1 MRKKRSYLPDYV
13 TVFKD
18 RHGKQRYRFR
28 RVGYPSRYL
37 PGELGS
43 EEFLRAYAEAKAA
56 APKHGILQ
64 REDYPA
70 GSIGELTTRYMAV
83 PARLGPTLTTQAKIR
98 AIICKFR
105 EGRETWPV
113 AGVRFEHIDT
123 IIAEK
128 RIKKQVGKRIEGGVE
143 AARRLRKELI
153 RLFDFAKKIR
163 MISDNPARDADR
175 VKTSKEERSEGFYTW
190 TETDIEQY
198 RRYHHLGT
206 KPRLAMELMLWTG
219 QRRIDAIH
227 LGRSNIV
234 NGYIHFTQ
242 TKTDKVLGI
251 PLAPQLLEAITA
263 MPPHNH
269 EYFLLSGWNRP
280 FTNAGFGNWFR
291 EQCDAAGLPKCTA
304 HGLRKA
310 TMRRMAELGV
320 TNQHMKAVSGHS
332 KDDEVARYTAAA
344 NQRRMADAAIR
355 ALSEWE
361 AQTSNPQITKV

>member
-56 APKHGILQ
+56 APKNGVPQ
-64 REDYPA
+64 REEYPA

-83 PARLGPTLTTQAKIR
+83 PARLGPTPTTQAKIR

-105 EGRETWPV
+105 EDRETWPV
-113 AGVRFEHIDT
+113 AGIRFEHIDT

-128 RIKKQVGKRIEGGVE
+128 RVKKQVGKRIEGGVE

-175 VKTSKEERSEGFYTW
+175 IKTSKEERSEGFYTW

-198 RRYHHLGT
+198 RQHHQLGT

-242 TKTDKVLGI
+242 TKTDKALGI

-263 MPPHNH
+263 MPPHSH
-269 EYFLLSGWNRP
+269 ECFLLSGWNRP

-361 AQTSNPQITKV
+361 AQTSNPQTTKV

>member
-1 MRKKRSYLPDYV
+1 VRKKRSYLPDYV

-242 TKTDKVLGI
+242 TKTDKALGI

-320 TNQHMKAVSGHS
+320 TNQHMKAISGHS